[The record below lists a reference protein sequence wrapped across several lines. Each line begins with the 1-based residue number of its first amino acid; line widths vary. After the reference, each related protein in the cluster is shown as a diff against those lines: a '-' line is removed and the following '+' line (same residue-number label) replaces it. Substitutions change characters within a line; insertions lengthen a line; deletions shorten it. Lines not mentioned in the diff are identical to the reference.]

1 MHPFEKM
8 NQMATPWVESMMAEL
23 STEDPHKALSA
34 LGAGLKALRAR
45 LTTEEAARFGA
56 WLPLLIRGLFF
67 EGWDPTIKPREIHQR
82 SELLALVREK
92 YAPRSDMPTDAIA
105 AAFLAV
111 LDRQLGTA
119 EMAEVASKFP
129 TLVIDFG
136 WPGIV
141 RKPDRAPMQLAR

>member
-1 MHPFEKM
+1 MHPFEKL
-8 NQMATPWVESMMAEL
+8 NQLATPWVESMMAEL

-34 LGAGLKALRAR
+34 LGAGLKALRDR
-45 LTTEEAARFGA
+45 LTIEEAAQFAAR
-56 WLPLLIRGLFF
+56 LPLLIRGLFF

-92 YAPRSDMPTDAIA
+92 YAPRSDAPTDAIA

-111 LDRQLGTA
+111 LDRQLGTV

-129 TLVIDFG
+129 TLVVEFG

-141 RKPDRAPMQLAR
+141 RKPEPAPLQLAR